1 VRPSS
6 TDPVRWDAVFADLE
20 AQAEALEIAE
30 RAAEVQDRVRAEVGE
45 LTVVDRL
52 RPAVGTVLRL
62 RTVDGL
68 VCAGTLARVGPDWVL
83 LEQDGDRELLV
94 CLAAVTGI
102 SGLGRQSAVPNSM
115 DVVSSRLRLWFVL
128 RRIARDRS
136 PVSVRLAD
144 ATALAA
150 TIDRVGADFV
160 EVAVH
165 PPGEARRVAAV
176 RDVLVV
182 PMTALVSVRR
192 SAN

>member
-1 VRPSS
+1 
-6 TDPVRWDAVFADLE
+6 VRWDAVFADLE

-52 RPAVGTVLRL
+52 RPAVGTVRRL

>member
-1 VRPSS
+1 MRPSS
-6 TDPVRWDAVFADLE
+6 AGPARWDAVFADLQ
-20 AQAEALEIAE
+20 AQAEALDVAE

-52 RPAVGTVLRL
+52 RPAVGTALRL
-62 RTVDGL
+62 HTVDGT

-94 CLAAVTGI
+94 CLSAVTGI
-102 SGLGRQSAVPNSM
+102 SGLGRRSAVPNSM

-136 PVSVRLAD
+136 PLSVRLAD
-144 ATALAA
+144 ATTLAA

-176 RDVLVV
+176 REVLVV

>member
-1 VRPSS
+1 MGPSS
-6 TDPVRWDAVFADLE
+6 TGSVRWDAVFADLE

-52 RPAVGTVLRL
+52 RPAVGTAVRL
-62 RTVDGL
+62 RTVDGA
-68 VCAGTLARVGPDWVL
+68 VCGGALARVGPDWVL

-102 SGLGRQSAVPNSM
+102 SGLGRQSTVPNSM

-144 ATALAA
+144 ATTLAA
-150 TIDRVGADFV
+150 TIDRVGSDFV

-176 RDVLVV
+176 REVLVV